1 MKKRLLY
8 YLSVNKWLVLF
19 FFIGI
24 VASSILGYWFFSYCS
39 ILEAEKI
46 SKSVLTMSTILTGFS
61 YTTLGVMV
69 NFLSNK
75 TIKEDQKGGYLDEYF
90 NASYLSLA
98 FFSINI
104 PVGFLI
110 ILDVI
115 SRLETILV
123 FLQIFFFVIGLSV
136 FMYLIVCYMLLI
148 QYVRHNG

>member
-1 MKKRLLY
+1 
-8 YLSVNKWLVLF
+8 
-19 FFIGI
+19 
-24 VASSILGYWFFSYCS
+24 
-39 ILEAEKI
+39 
-46 SKSVLTMSTILTGFS
+46 MSTILTGFS